1 MTPEKLQLAKDELKK
16 FYLLLCPFVEY
27 FKSGLPHYQMIEV
40 LIQHAQFNALG
51 CQGYDHKAEVKKLY
65 EIQKLLY
72 LLKTHQLLLEV
83 VGQELQYIIEEVT
96 NGLQWET

>member
-72 LLKTHQLLLEV
+72 LLKTHYGSYFESWV
-83 VGQELQYIIEEVT
+83 SEEVDT
-96 NGLQWET
+96 VIMFAIHSDD